1 MELGLLSGLGLAA
14 PAGLNAYI
22 PLLVVSIAE
31 AAGWIDLPKPY
42 ALIGEWWAVA
52 LIAVLLLVEILADK
66 VPGVDHVNDAIQ
78 SVVRPA
84 AGGLL
89 MAASMSRS
97 GISPAV
103 WVFAGILV
111 AGGVHVAKA
120 ASRPVVNAATAGFGA
135 PVVSFIEDAVA
146 ALTSVLAFVAP
157 ALVVVALAGIA
168 FMLWRFRVRRRQ
180 TLASGVQGEPP
191 TA

>member
-168 FMLWRFRVRRRQ
+168 FMLWRFRVRRQR
-180 TLASGVQGEPP
+180 LASGVQGEPP

>member
-1 MELGLLSGLGLAA
+1 MELGLLSGLGLAV

-103 WVFAGILV
+103 WVFAGIVV

-168 FMLWRFRVRRRQ
+168 FMLWRFRVRRRR

>member
-22 PLLVVSIAE
+22 PLLAVSIAE
-31 AAGWIDLPKPY
+31 AAHWIDLPKPY
-42 ALIGEWWAVA
+42 ALIGEWWSIA
-52 LIAVLLLVEILADK
+52 LIAVLLLVELLADK
-66 VPGVDHVNDAIQ
+66 VPGVDHVNDVLQ
-78 SVVRPA
+78 TVMRPA

-97 GISPAV
+97 GVDPAI

-120 ASRPVVNAATAGFGA
+120 ASRPVVNAATGGVGA
-135 PVVSFIEDAVA
+135 PFVSAIEDVA
-146 ALTSVLAFVAP
+146 AAVTTLLAFVAP
-157 ALVVVALAGIA
+157 VLVVVALAGIA
-168 FMLWRFRVRRRQ
+168 LMLWRFWARRRRM
-180 TLASGVQGEPP
+180 LASNVQSEPP
-191 TA
+191 RA